1 MASLSKCT
9 KILMYIF
16 LAILAVKGIKAIK
29 PIIIAINEG
38 TKSSPMNTF
47 EIINT
52 ATPMATVKA

>member
-1 MASLSKCT
+1 
-9 KILMYIF
+9 MYIF
-16 LAILAVKGIKAIK
+16 LAILAVNGIKAIK

-38 TKSSPMNTF
+38 TRSSPMNTL